1 MQNKNGHTAE
11 EIAESY
17 INGNISWCRE
27 QIKKNAKLAL
37 EVQQILNEIAP
48 EYGKT
53 FYRTM

>member
-1 MQNKNGHTAE
+1 MENKNYHTAE

-48 EYGKT
+48 EYGKN